1 MLSVSAPS
9 RTRSSLEEML
19 ESLKQRDENE
29 KPKDIPPAL
38 PTRPK
43 SASRTRPPSPKRTL
57 PNNTTGNRG
66 VVELEN
72 GKKEEVKGKRGNMFG
87 AKKGKEMIMEFSESP
102 YVNSFS
108 VEKEYRQRFWE
119 KDGAKLL
126 DNNNRVHYS
135 LPKFR
140 EDEWNDNISYFIEKV
155 KKEITV
161 KNCVLCSVLYTYD
174 RFFVAL
180 LEWCSGGATQT
191 EGWLVK
197 LP

>member
-57 PNNTTGNRG
+57 PNNTKENRS

-72 GKKEEVKGKRGNMFG
+72 GRKEEVKGKRGNMFG

-119 KDGAKLL
+119 KDGAKL
-126 DNNNRVHYS
+126 DNNRLPYS

-155 KKEITV
+155 KKGNYC
-161 KNCVLCSVLYTYD
+161 KDCVLCSVLYTFVC
-174 RFFVAL
+174 FFCCIDIML
-180 LEWCSGGATQT
+180 DF
-191 EGWLVK
+191 
-197 LP
+197 